1 VNGEL
6 VIARLGLGRR
16 EVPYPEA
23 LELQRKLHDRR
34 VQGEIP
40 DTCLLLEHEAVFTAG
55 KRTGP
60 ADRPAGDPGAP
71 VIEVDRGGKITWH
84 GPGQLVGYPIVA
96 LLEPVDVVAYVRA
109 TEEIMIRTC
118 ADFGVGAERV
128 EGRSGAWVRGADGR
142 PDRKIGAVGIRVAR
156 GVTMHGIALN
166 CENDLS
172 WYDRFVACGI
182 RDAGTT
188 TVAAEAGRK
197 VTVTDAADAMEP
209 HLAAILGT
217 GTFRRADDL
226 TGLLPAAAAA
236 R

>member
-1 VNGEL
+1 MNAEL

-16 EVPYPEA
+16 HVPYPEA
-23 LELQRKLHDRR
+23 LDLQRELHERR

-55 KRTGP
+55 KRTSP
-60 ADRPAGDPGAP
+60 ADRPVGDPGAP

-96 LLEPVDVVAYVRA
+96 LDEPVDVVAYVRA
-109 TEEIMIRTC
+109 TEEVMIRTC
-118 ADFGVGAERV
+118 ADFGVTAERV
-128 EGRSGAWVRGADGR
+128 EGRSGAWIRGTGGQ

-172 WYDRFVACGI
+172 WYDRFIACGI

-188 TVAAEAGRK
+188 TLAAEAGRP
-197 VTVTDAADAMEP
+197 VTVTAAADAMEQ
-209 HLAAILGT
+209 HLADVLGA
-217 GTFRRADDL
+217 GSFRRDDDL
-226 TGLLPAAAAA
+226 AGLLPSPAA